1 MGSMDS
7 STYVVAG
14 VKPWNRRVFDEEISS
29 FPGTWYYVGHHD
41 ELKSEWLTKV
51 EPRYIFFLHWSHIV
65 PEDIVNTYECV
76 CFHMTDVPYGRGGS
90 PLQNLIVRRH
100 RETILTALRMA
111 PDLDSGPVYL
121 KRELSLEGSTAE
133 EIYIRA
139 SELSAS
145 MIQTIISEEP
155 EPEPQTGEPVV
166 FRRRRPNQSRVD
178 SPISLQSLF
187 DFIRMLD
194 AEGYPSA
201 FIEQDGYRFEFSRAS
216 LYDGRIEANVT
227 ITPIEE

>member
-1 MGSMDS
+1 M
-7 STYVVAG
+7 
-14 VKPWNRRVFDEEISS
+14 
-29 FPGTWYYVGHHD
+29 
-41 ELKSEWLTKV
+41 
-51 EPRYIFFLHWSHIV
+51 V
-65 PEDIVNTYECV
+65 PE
-76 CFHMTDVPYGRGGS
+76 
-90 PLQNLIVRRH
+90 
-100 RETILTALRMA
+100 
-111 PDLDSGPVYL
+111 LDAGPVYL

-133 EIYIRA
+133 EIYIRV

-155 EPEPQTGEPVV
+155 DPEPQMGDPTV
-166 FRRRRPNQSRVD
+166 FRRRRPDQSRVD